1 MCLGLKRDGA
11 RGALPSAPGN
21 TGAHAGSGRVS
32 VVSVLLSG
40 SVSLHRSWG
49 PQTTARGSDNIS
61 GGSEDRSHSLGWARS
76 QWPVCPGLLPRQGSF
91 SGAVITELRP
101 QRREGASLEKARR
114 LSQEACKASKEA
126 PG

>member
-1 MCLGLKRDGA
+1 MGPSPQLQATLERMLVVAVCPWCPFCSVGLYLCIVHGA
-11 RGALPSAPGN
+11 RRQQPG
-21 TGAHAGSGRVS
+21 G
-32 VVSVLLSG
+32 
-40 SVSLHRSWG
+40 
-49 PQTTARGSDNIS
+49 QTTSRVVLKTAVTAW
-61 GGSEDRSHSLGWARS
+61 GWARS

>member
-61 GGSEDRSHSLGWARS
+61 GGSEDRSHSLGLGQVPVARVS
-76 QWPVCPGLLPRQGSF
+76 RFAAQAGKFLWGSDN
-91 SGAVITELRP
+91 
-101 QRREGASLEKARR
+101 
-114 LSQEACKASKEA
+114 
-126 PG
+126 